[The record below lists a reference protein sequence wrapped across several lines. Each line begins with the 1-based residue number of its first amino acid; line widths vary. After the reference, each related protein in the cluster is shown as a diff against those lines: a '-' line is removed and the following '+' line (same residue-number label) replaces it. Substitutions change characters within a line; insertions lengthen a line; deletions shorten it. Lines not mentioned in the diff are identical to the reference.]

1 MKRSAVVLLVCATV
15 AGVGCSSSAKTTPGG
30 TKSVNSGNKSAAD
43 QVKITSCK
51 KDPVLG
57 YLTVKGTAKNTTS
70 KRSDFAIDLAITS
83 ADGKTQLGTTIA
95 LAANVEP
102 GQTALWDAPSTVDAT
117 PGAVCK
123 VATVTRT
130 ASL

>member
-1 MKRSAVVLLVCATV
+1 MKRFGVAVICAVLAV
-15 AGVGCSSSAKTTPGG
+15 AGCTSSSKTSGG
-30 TKSVNSGNKSAAD
+30 TKSVNSGNKSAASE
-43 QVKITSCK
+43 VKITTCK

-57 YLTVKGTAKNTTS
+57 YITVKGTAKNDTS
-70 KRSDFAIDLAITS
+70 KRSDFAISLAITS

-95 LAANVEP
+95 LAQNVEP
-102 GQTALWDAPSTVDAT
+102 GQTAVWDAPSTVDFQ

-123 VATVTRT
+123 VSTVQRT